1 MREMMSKIKCS
12 ICGSKEVTMIDHTN
26 NYAFCYK
33 CMPDVVYKDG
43 FEFRKIRQ
51 EVNNDLENN

>member
-1 MREMMSKIKCS
+1 MSKIKCN

-51 EVNNDLENN
+51 EVKNDMENN